1 MIRFLSRDAIS
12 ALPSQPACR
21 AMIAAL
27 LLAALPMAARAATS
41 AVSPVEQRIASLHGA
56 LKITPDE
63 EAVWAQ
69 VAQAM
74 RDNAAGVEK
83 LNAEH
88 GHDVPEKITALQHMK
103 IYEEYARQHLQGLE
117 VLDGAFEKLYT
128 MMPPAQQ
135 AVADKG
141 FLASRRPPGRG
152 NTNR

>member
-1 MIRFLSRDAIS
+1 
-12 ALPSQPACR
+12 
-21 AMIAAL
+21 
-27 LLAALPMAARAATS
+27 
-41 AVSPVEQRIASLHGA
+41 VEQRIASLHGA

-88 GHDVPEKITALQHMK
+88 VHDVPEKITALQHMK

-117 VLDGAFEKLYT
+117 ALDGAFEKLYT

-135 AVADKG
+135 AVADKV